1 MKKAQ
6 PAALALAIC
15 LSLIIAATHL
25 QPPIHDRA
33 AEFPGILLF
42 RLKGCSK
49 KTGVPKACEASA
61 DWLSAAEPR
70 VTSAPR
76 TCGSLAPIVF
86 VKFPEQAPADGRG
99 GQPWINTVG
108 W

>member
-1 MKKAQ
+1 MKKVQ
-6 PAALALAIC
+6 PTALALAIC

-49 KTGVPKACEASA
+49 KTGIPKACEASA

-70 VTSAPR
+70 VTSAPQ
-76 TCGSLAPIVF
+76 TCGSLAPLCLLTSLN
-86 VKFPEQAPADGRG
+86 KHQ
-99 GQPWINTVG
+99 QMVG
-108 W
+108 EASLGSIL